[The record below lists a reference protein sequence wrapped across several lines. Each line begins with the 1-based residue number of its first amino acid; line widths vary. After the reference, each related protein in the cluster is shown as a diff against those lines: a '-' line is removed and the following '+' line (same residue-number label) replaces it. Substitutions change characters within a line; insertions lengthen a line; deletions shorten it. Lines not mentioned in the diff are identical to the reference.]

1 MLFTLV
7 YRYRHFGG
15 IIAFIF
21 GDKFM
26 KIGRRWEGQRLGLIV
41 ENLKL
46 RGCQKFS
53 TIFVL
58 T

>member
-1 MLFTLV
+1 MLCTSV
-7 YRYRHFGG
+7 YRYRRFGG

-21 GDKFM
+21 GDMFRTS
-26 KIGRRWEGQRLGLIV
+26 GRRWEGQRLELIV
-41 ENLKL
+41 EDLKM